1 MRLPQSQANF
11 LKQSLLTLEPT
22 SEVYL
27 FGSRAFRSECRSP
40 MKIDPKELQM
50 LLLTHWDVLQRSLMS
65 LQQSTNKTRQ
75 LLQQSEFSFEELE
88 SIDSLTS
95 KFSRTS
101 DIYLQKVL
109 RSIWMLLREDTVPLI
124 DLLNR
129 AEKLMIIVSAEELL
143 QMRDIRN
150 QIAHEYLPEAVPEL
164 ASEVVVLTTLLQKNI
179 EQTERFLGQRG
190 WLE

>member
-1 MRLPQSQANF
+1 
-11 LKQSLLTLEPT
+11 
-22 SEVYL
+22 
-27 FGSRAFRSECRSP
+27 
-40 MKIDPKELQM
+40 
-50 LLLTHWDVLQRSLMS
+50 MS
-65 LQQSTNKTRQ
+65 LQQSRDKTHQ

-129 AEKLMIIVSAEELL
+129 AEKTMIIVSAEELL
-143 QMRDIRN
+143 QMRDTRN

-164 ASEVVVLTTLLQKNI
+164 ASEVVVMTILLQKNI
-179 EQTERFLGQRG
+179 EQTERFLCQRA
-190 WLE
+190 WLG

>member
-1 MRLPQSQANF
+1 MR
-11 LKQSLLTLEPT
+11 T
-22 SEVYL
+22 
-27 FGSRAFRSECRSP
+27 
-40 MKIDPKELQM
+40 DPKELQI

-88 SIDSLTS
+88 SIESLTS
-95 KFSRTS
+95 KCSRTS

-129 AEKLMIIVSAEELL
+129 AEKMMIIVSAEELL

-150 QIAHEYLPEAVPEL
+150 QIAYEYLPEAVPEL
-164 ASEVVVLTTLLQKNI
+164 ASEVVVMTTLLQKNI
-179 EQTERFLGQRG
+179 QQTEQFLSQRA
-190 WLE
+190 WLESK

>member
-1 MRLPQSQANF
+1 MR
-11 LKQSLLTLEPT
+11 T
-22 SEVYL
+22 
-27 FGSRAFRSECRSP
+27 
-40 MKIDPKELQM
+40 DPKELQI
-50 LLLTHWDVLQRSLMS
+50 LLLTHWGLLQRSLR
-65 LQQSTNKTRQ
+65 QSRDKTHQ

-129 AEKLMIIVSAEELL
+129 VEKLMIIVSAEELL

-164 ASEVVVLTTLLQKNI
+164 ASEVVVMTTLLQKNI
-179 EQTERFLGQRG
+179 EQTERFLRQRG
-190 WLE
+190 LR

>member
-1 MRLPQSQANF
+1 
-11 LKQSLLTLEPT
+11 
-22 SEVYL
+22 
-27 FGSRAFRSECRSP
+27 
-40 MKIDPKELQM
+40 MKIDPKELQI
-50 LLLTHWDVLQRSLMS
+50 LLLTHWDLLQRSLKS
-65 LQQSTNKTRQ
+65 LQQSTSKTRQ
-75 LLQQSEFSFEELE
+75 FLQQSEFSFEELE

-164 ASEVVVLTTLLQKNI
+164 AKEVVVMTTLLQKNI
-179 EQTERFLGQRG
+179 EQTERFLRQRG
-190 WLE
+190 WL

>member
-1 MRLPQSQANF
+1 MS
-11 LKQSLLTLEPT
+11 T
-22 SEVYL
+22 
-27 FGSRAFRSECRSP
+27 
-40 MKIDPKELQM
+40 DPKELQI
-50 LLLTHWDVLQRSLMS
+50 LLLAHWDLLQRSLKS
-65 LQQSTNKTRQ
+65 LQQSRDKTHQ

-143 QMRDIRN
+143 QMRDIRH

-164 ASEVVVLTTLLQKNI
+164 AKEVVVMTTLLQKNI
-179 EQTERFLGQRG
+179 EQTERFLRQRG
-190 WLE
+190 WL

>member
-1 MRLPQSQANF
+1 
-11 LKQSLLTLEPT
+11 
-22 SEVYL
+22 
-27 FGSRAFRSECRSP
+27 
-40 MKIDPKELQM
+40 
-50 LLLTHWDVLQRSLMS
+50 MS
-65 LQQSTNKTRQ
+65 LEQSKDKTHQ
-75 LLQQSEFSFEELE
+75 SLQQSEFSFEELE
-88 SIDSLTS
+88 SIDFLTS

-143 QMRDIRN
+143 QMLDIRN

-164 ASEVVVLTTLLQKNI
+164 AKEVVVMTTLLQKNI
-179 EQTERFLGQRG
+179 GQTEHFLRQRARLG
-190 WLE
+190 

>member
-1 MRLPQSQANF
+1 MR
-11 LKQSLLTLEPT
+11 T
-22 SEVYL
+22 
-27 FGSRAFRSECRSP
+27 
-40 MKIDPKELQM
+40 DPKELQI
-50 LLLTHWDVLQRSLMS
+50 LLLTHWDLLKRSLKS
-65 LQQSTNKTRQ
+65 LQQSSEKTQ
-75 LLQQSEFSFEELE
+75 LLLQQSEFSFEELE

-143 QMRDIRN
+143 QMLDIRN

-164 ASEVVVLTTLLQKNI
+164 AKEVVVMTTLLQKNI
-179 EQTERFLGQRG
+179 QQTERFFRQRG
-190 WLE
+190 WLG

>member
-1 MRLPQSQANF
+1 
-11 LKQSLLTLEPT
+11 
-22 SEVYL
+22 
-27 FGSRAFRSECRSP
+27 
-40 MKIDPKELQM
+40 
-50 LLLTHWDVLQRSLMS
+50 MS
-65 LQQSTNKTRQ
+65 LQQSRDKTHQ

-95 KFSRTS
+95 KFGRTS

-164 ASEVVVLTTLLQKNI
+164 ATEAVVMTTLLQKNI
-179 EQTERFLGQRG
+179 EQTEHFLRQRG
-190 WLE
+190 WLG

>member
-1 MRLPQSQANF
+1 MR
-11 LKQSLLTLEPT
+11 T
-22 SEVYL
+22 
-27 FGSRAFRSECRSP
+27 
-40 MKIDPKELQM
+40 DPKELQI
-50 LLLTHWDVLQRSLMS
+50 LLLTHWDVLQRSLKS
-65 LQQSTNKTRQ
+65 LQQSRDKTHQ

-164 ASEVVVLTTLLQKNI
+164 AKEVVVMTTLLQKNI
-179 EQTERFLGQRG
+179 EQTERFLRQRA
-190 WLE
+190 WLG

>member
-1 MRLPQSQANF
+1 M
-11 LKQSLLTLEPT
+11 
-22 SEVYL
+22 
-27 FGSRAFRSECRSP
+27 
-40 MKIDPKELQM
+40 
-50 LLLTHWDVLQRSLMS
+50 QRSLKS
-65 LQQSTNKTRQ
+65 LQQSRDKTHQ

-109 RSIWMLLREDTVPLI
+109 RSIWMLLRQDTVPLI

-150 QIAHEYLPEAVPEL
+150 QIAHEYLLEAFPEL
-164 ASEVVVLTTLLQKNI
+164 ASEVVVMTTLLQKNI
-179 EQTERFLGQRG
+179 EQTERFLGQRA
-190 WLE
+190 WLG

>member
-1 MRLPQSQANF
+1 M
-11 LKQSLLTLEPT
+11 
-22 SEVYL
+22 
-27 FGSRAFRSECRSP
+27 
-40 MKIDPKELQM
+40 I
-50 LLLTHWDVLQRSLMS
+50 
-65 LQQSTNKTRQ
+65 LQQSRNKTRQ
-75 LLQQSEFSFEELE
+75 LLQQSEPSFEELE

-129 AEKLMIIVSAEELL
+129 TEKLMIIVSAEELL

-164 ASEVVVLTTLLQKNI
+164 ASEVVVMTTLLQKNI
-179 EQTERFLGQRG
+179 EQTESFLRQRG
-190 WLE
+190 WLG

>member
-1 MRLPQSQANF
+1 M
-11 LKQSLLTLEPT
+11 
-22 SEVYL
+22 
-27 FGSRAFRSECRSP
+27 
-40 MKIDPKELQM
+40 
-50 LLLTHWDVLQRSLMS
+50 QRSLKS
-65 LQQSTNKTRQ
+65 LQQSRDKTHQ

-164 ASEVVVLTTLLQKNI
+164 ASEVVVMTTLLQKNI
-179 EQTERFLGQRG
+179 QQTERFLRQ
-190 WLE
+190 

>member
-1 MRLPQSQANF
+1 MR
-11 LKQSLLTLEPT
+11 T
-22 SEVYL
+22 
-27 FGSRAFRSECRSP
+27 
-40 MKIDPKELQM
+40 DPKELQI
-50 LLLTHWDVLQRSLMS
+50 LLLAHWDVMQRSLMS

-75 LLQQSEFSFEELE
+75 LLRQSEFSFEELE

-129 AEKLMIIVSAEELL
+129 EEKLMIIVSAEELL

-164 ASEVVVLTTLLQKNI
+164 AKEVVVMTTLLQKNI
-179 EQTERFLGQRG
+179 QQTERFLRQRG
-190 WLE
+190 WL

>member
-1 MRLPQSQANF
+1 MR
-11 LKQSLLTLEPT
+11 T
-22 SEVYL
+22 
-27 FGSRAFRSECRSP
+27 
-40 MKIDPKELQM
+40 DPKELQI
-50 LLLTHWDVLQRSLMS
+50 LLLTHWDVLQRSMVS
-65 LQQSTNKTRQ
+65 LEQSTNKTRQ

-164 ASEVVVLTTLLQKNI
+164 ASEVVVMTSLLQKNFG
-179 EQTERFLGQRG
+179 QTERFLSQRC
-190 WLE
+190 WL

>member
-1 MRLPQSQANF
+1 
-11 LKQSLLTLEPT
+11 
-22 SEVYL
+22 
-27 FGSRAFRSECRSP
+27 
-40 MKIDPKELQM
+40 MKIDPKELQI
-50 LLLTHWDVLQRSLMS
+50 LLLTHWDVLQRSLKS

-75 LLQQSEFSFEELE
+75 FLQQSQFSFEELE

-150 QIAHEYLPEAVPEL
+150 QIAHEYLPEVVPEL
-164 ASEVVVLTTLLQKNI
+164 AKEVVVITTLLQKNI
-179 EQTERFLGQRG
+179 EQTERFLRQRG
-190 WLE
+190 WL

>member
-1 MRLPQSQANF
+1 MR
-11 LKQSLLTLEPT
+11 T
-22 SEVYL
+22 
-27 FGSRAFRSECRSP
+27 
-40 MKIDPKELQM
+40 DPKELQI
-50 LLLTHWDVLQRSLMS
+50 LLLTHWDLLNRSLKS
-65 LQQSTNKTRQ
+65 LQQSSEMTHL

-164 ASEVVVLTTLLQKNI
+164 AKEVVVMTTLLQKNI
-179 EQTERFLGQRG
+179 EQKERFLSQQG
-190 WLE
+190 WL